1 MGDQISLERGN
12 RRYFESGLWVGEV
25 RTIVIRLWGVGGES
39 TERDYWKE
47 GAFQVQIKSWYKEI
61 PQKSTGIPQLRLP
74 ARVDM

>member
-1 MGDQISLERGN
+1 MESKN
-12 RRYFESGLWVGEV
+12 RRDFVNGL
-25 RTIVIRLWGVGGES
+25 RVGGDENMS
-39 TERDYWKE
+39 NQVGWRGRVMRDYWKE